1 MREPNRIEN
10 RNIHAT
16 TLILPELD
24 FNPEGEILLF
34 DKPYRCTS
42 FDVVAK
48 VKSAIRKKFNKKIK
62 VGHAGTL
69 DPLATGLV
77 ILCTGK
83 MTKQIN
89 MLMDLEKEYTG
100 TFFLGATTSSFDMEK
115 EVNAT
120 FPTEYITEQQ
130 IYAIAD
136 SFLGESDQVPP
147 IYSAVRI
154 DGKRA
159 YDMARRGQEAKIQP
173 RKIQIDRF
181 EITRIALPEV
191 DFRIVCSKGT
201 YIRSIARD
209 FGERLDSGAH
219 LTALRRTA
227 IGNYRVE
234 NAHSLS

>member
-120 FPTEYITEQQ
+120 FRLNILRNSKSMLLQ
-130 IYAIAD
+130 ILSWENLIKFRP
-136 SFLGESDQVPP
+136 SIPQF
-147 IYSAVRI
+147 
-154 DGKRA
+154 
-159 YDMARRGQEAKIQP
+159 
-173 RKIQIDRF
+173 
-181 EITRIALPEV
+181 ALM
-191 DFRIVCSKGT
+191 
-201 YIRSIARD
+201 
-209 FGERLDSGAH
+209 
-219 LTALRRTA
+219 
-227 IGNYRVE
+227 E
-234 NAHSLS
+234 NALTIWRAEVRKRRSNREKFRLTDLKSPALHSPKSILGLFVPKAPISVPSPAISVNV